1 MALVNEYGLQE
12 ENAYLQK
19 AQMLID
25 GETKPNDPQE
35 IDRDNCKDVKM
46 ETPKLLISH
55 PSNHSS

>member
-25 GETKPNDPQE
+25 GETKPNDPQV
-35 IDRDNCKDVKM
+35 NYFNLFMFHVQ
-46 ETPKLLISH
+46 H
-55 PSNHSS
+55 HF